1 MPAWLLGFSCHGCYI
16 RAGFVPV
23 DVRWEVRWIMCRF
36 ACDKR
41 GVTTTLWDTRHEN
54 WCSCMQ
60 HKNMHAMHSLNAQCT
75 ISVPLFAICID
86 DGGTVRGGNA

>member
-1 MPAWLLGFSCHGCYI
+1 M
-16 RAGFVPV
+16 
-23 DVRWEVRWIMCRF
+23 WEVRWIMCRF

-54 WCSCMQ
+54 WCIMHATYLSSMVG
-60 HKNMHAMHSLNAQCT
+60 KNMHAMHSLNAQCT